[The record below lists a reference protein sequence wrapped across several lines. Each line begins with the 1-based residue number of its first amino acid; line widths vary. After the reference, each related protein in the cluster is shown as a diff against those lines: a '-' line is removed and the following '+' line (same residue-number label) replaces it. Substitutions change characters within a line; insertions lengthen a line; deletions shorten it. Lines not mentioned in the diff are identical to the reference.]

1 MGGRLFEDGFAW
13 SQRLEAR
20 GLRSRFQW
28 IRTEKRAALS
38 RAEISP
44 EGSTGREPG
53 DHALAKPHRGRRH
66 RAAKAEQGKDLTGHC
81 SRRRDETK
89 LLWFE

>member
-38 RAEISP
+38 RAEISRPLPAARPKARRGANP
-44 EGSTGREPG
+44 EITLWQSLIAGEGIARPKRSK
-53 DHALAKPHRGRRH
+53 AKI
-66 RAAKAEQGKDLTGHC
+66 
-81 SRRRDETK
+81 
-89 LLWFE
+89 